1 MQRPGH
7 DVHHRKPVKLIV
19 KEIMGAQGNSLKAI
33 KELIEQGLDI
43 ESCPVAKHKGYH
55 DGGKNL
61 LG

>member
-1 MQRPGH
+1 
-7 DVHHRKPVKLIV
+7 V